1 VTVLTAQP
9 RDTGR
14 VAELHTERISEGFL
28 ATLGPT
34 FLRLLYRRA
43 VRSPDAFV
51 LVATGCGL
59 PGGDQPGGQQPGDQ
73 PVVGFVAG
81 AHDLK
86 RFYRSFLVR
95 DGVVA
100 GAAAAPRLLRSVARV
115 VETLRYPAATSE
127 LPSAEILAV
136 AVDGRYTG
144 RGIGRRL
151 VHAATSEFDAH
162 GTPAVKVVAGSR
174 NQPALRLYE
183 SCGFARRSTIA
194 VHGDA
199 PSEVLVWP
207 SS

>member
-14 VAELHTERISEGFL
+14 VAELHAERISEGFL

-51 LVATGCGL
+51 LVATGCAL
-59 PGGDQPGGQQPGDQ
+59 PGSAQPGDK
-73 PVVGFVAG
+73 PVVGFIAG

-86 RFYRSFLVR
+86 RFYRSFLAR

-100 GAAAAPRLLRSVARV
+100 AAAAAPRLLRSFARV
-115 VETLRYPAATSE
+115 VETLRYPASTDE
-127 LPSAEILAV
+127 LPTAEILAV
-136 AVDGRYTG
+136 AVDGRCTG
-144 RGIGRRL
+144 QGIGHRL
-151 VHAATSEFDAH
+151 VHAATNEFDAR
-162 GTPAVKVVAGSR
+162 GAPAVKVVAGSR

-183 SCGFARRSTIA
+183 GCGFARRRTIA

>member
-1 VTVLTAQP
+1 MRAAQP
-9 RDTGR
+9 RETTR
-14 VAELHTERISEGFL
+14 VAELHADRISEGFL

-51 LVATGCGL
+51 LVATGCER
-59 PGGDQPGGQQPGDQ
+59 PGNEQPGDE

-81 AHDLK
+81 TGDLK
-86 RFYRSFLVR
+86 RFYRSFLAR

-100 GAAAAPRLLRSVARV
+100 GIAAAPRLLRSFGRV
-115 VETLRYPAATSE
+115 VETLRYPASTDA

-136 AVDGRYTG
+136 AVDGRCTG
-144 RGIGRRL
+144 QGIGHRL
-151 VHAATSEFDAH
+151 VDAATNEFEAR
-162 GTPAVKVVAGSR
+162 GVPAVKVVAGSR